1 MDIMATL
8 QDEMD
13 NLSRSEQRIADIVL
27 SDTSFAMNASIIEL
41 AARAEVS
48 PPTVTRFC
56 RRLNCQSFSE
66 FKVRI
71 AQTAYIGTRYLN
83 PETEAQSAR
92 DIAENIVTKAQSA
105 LYSVHGNLD
114 VDLIEKAA
122 AKVANAGM
130 VYAFGSGGNS
140 AMLANEL
147 QNRLFRLGLRVTAS
161 ADHTMQLMLA
171 AAMQPDDVIIASSF
185 SGRNMELVRTI
196 ETARGYKA
204 LAIALTRPDSPVAAA
219 ADIVL
224 PVDLREGVRIMRP
237 TSSRYAFLILVDI
250 LANLV
255 AVKRNQAAVEPLR
268 RIKQQLVTY
277 RDKDDSEVLGD

>member
-8 QDEMD
+8 QDEMG

-56 RRLNCQSFSE
+56 RRLSCQSFSE

-105 LYSVHGNLD
+105 LYAVHSSLD
-114 VDLIEKAA
+114 IDLIEEAA
-122 AKVANAGM
+122 AKVASAGM

-171 AAMQPDDVIIASSF
+171 AAMQSDDIIIASSF

-204 LAIALTRPDSPVAAA
+204 FTIALTRPNSPIADA

-224 PVDLREGVRIMRP
+224 PVDLQEGVRIMRP
-237 TSSRYAFLILVDI
+237 TSSRYAFLIVVDI

-268 RIKQQLVTY
+268 RIKQQLVTH
-277 RDKDDSEVLGD
+277 RDKDDTEVLGD